1 MQKEKKKTRKR
12 STEGDECAEFCAER
26 VEKVCY
32 KGFGVFR
39 KT

>member
-1 MQKEKKKTRKR
+1 MQKEKKKTRNR
-12 STEGDECAEFCAER
+12 STESAEFCAER